1 MAYNPFRNFG
11 LKAISVVLATLLWVT
26 VSRDQTVERNL
37 RVPLEF
43 QNIPEQL
50 EIVGDAPLTVDVRV
64 RGTSGLLG
72 RLEPGE
78 VVAVVDV
85 RTARPGQRLFHI
97 PADAV
102 RTPFGVQVT
111 QVSPSTV
118 SLEFEKSGKRLV
130 PVVPAIDGQP
140 APGYVAGR
148 VTTNPTGVEV
158 VGPEN
163 RLRRLREATT
173 EPVSIEG
180 ARATV
185 KDDVTVGVEDPALRL
200 AQPRTAQVIVEINPA
215 PLERSLE
222 DVPVRLRNLPAGL
235 SAQVSPE
242 RATVVVRG
250 SRQAVSALR
259 PDMVEAY
266 VDLENLGR
274 GRYTLSVRA
283 EGGAEYGVLRVDP
296 ERVEVRIR

>member
-1 MAYNPFRNFG
+1 MAYNPFRNPG
-11 LKAISVVLATLLWVT
+11 LKIISLLLAALLWVT

-50 EIVGDAPLTVDVRV
+50 EIVGEAPLNVDVRV

-78 VVAVVDV
+78 VIAVVDV
-85 RTARPGQRLFHI
+85 RAARPGQRLFHI
-97 PADAV
+97 PPDAV

-118 SLEFEKSGKRLV
+118 ALEFERSGKRLV
-130 PVVPAIDGQP
+130 PIVPAIEGQP
-140 APGYVAGR
+140 APGFVAGR
-148 VTTNPTGVEV
+148 VTTTPTAVEV

-185 KDDVTVGVEDPALRL
+185 KDEVTVGVEDAALRL
-200 AQPRTAQVIVEINPA
+200 AQPRTAEVTVQINAA

-222 DVPVRLRNLPAGL
+222 DVPVRARNLPPGL
-235 SAQVSPE
+235 SAQVSPT
-242 RATVVVRG
+242 RTTIVVRG
-250 SRQAVSALR
+250 SRDAVTALTVS
-259 PDMVEAY
+259 DVEAY

-274 GRYTLSVRA
+274 GRYTLTVRA
-283 EGGAEYGVLRVDP
+283 DGGPAYGVLRVDP

>member
-1 MAYNPFRNFG
+1 MAYNPFRNPG
-11 LKAISVVLATLLWVT
+11 LKIISVLLATLLWIT
-26 VSRDQTVERNL
+26 VSRDQVVERNL

-85 RTARPGQRLFHI
+85 RAARPGQRLFHI
-97 PADAV
+97 AADAV
-102 RTPFGVQVT
+102 RTPFGIQVT

-118 SLEFEKSGKRLV
+118 SLEFERSGKRLV
-130 PVVPAIDGQP
+130 PIVPAIEGQP
-140 APGYVAGR
+140 APGFVAGR
-148 VTTNPTGVEV
+148 VTTSPTGVEV

-180 ARATV
+180 ARSTV
-185 KDDVTVGVEDPALRL
+185 KDEVTVGVEDASLRL
-200 AQPRTAQVIVEINPA
+200 TQPRTAEVTVEINAA
-215 PLERSLE
+215 PLERSIE
-222 DVPVRLRNLPAGL
+222 EVPVGIRNLAPGL
-235 SAQVSPE
+235 SAQVLPN
-242 RATVVVRG
+242 RVTVVVRG
-250 SRQAVSALR
+250 SREAVSPLMPAAI
-259 PDMVEAY
+259 DAY
-266 VDLENLGR
+266 VELANLGR

-283 EGGAEYGVLRVDP
+283 EGGREHGVLRIDP
-296 ERVEVRIR
+296 ERVEVRIQ